1 MIASIVQQLS
11 SGVSALRTVKSTA
24 DMALVLGGRLR
35 HALPAAFVH
44 PVRDTAGEPQ
54 SFPAHT
60 QIIRRQVGVLLLV
73 AAQGADRGA
82 GSHDVLEPLFD
93 AVRTT
98 LAGWTP
104 SGADEPL
111 RLVSG
116 EMVRVADGVA
126 WWLELFETAELLR
139 T

>member
-1 MIASIVQQLS
+1 VIASIVQRLS

-44 PVRDTAGEPQ
+44 PVRDAAGEPQ
-54 SFPAHT
+54 TFPAHT
-60 QIIRRQVGVLLLV
+60 QIVRRQVGVLLLV

-82 GSHDVLEPLFD
+82 GNHDVLEPIFD
-93 AVRTT
+93 AVRST

-104 SGADEPL
+104 SDVDDPL
-111 RLVSG
+111 RFVAG
-116 EMVRVADGVA
+116 EMVRIADGVA
-126 WWLELFETAELLR
+126 WWLELFETAEMLR